1 MPAQP
6 ARESG
11 PSDGLGECRP
21 PKVAAQMS
29 CAFNSHQM
37 VSFSVDFA
45 EEHGPA
51 AQGWSVECV
60 SHSPHHLGVRLPTK
74 FRFGSMAQAMV
85 RMEHQSAQGSL
96 LLHSLAQISPQNT
109 CCGLGGVVAQ
119 IFLSLDGQHLMCLDS
134 SSGAVLGYQAWWL
147 DGS

>member
-1 MPAQP
+1 MHSIHIKWSPLVWILQRSMALLP
-6 ARESG
+6 RV
-11 PSDGLGECRP
+11 GL
-21 PKVAAQMS
+21 
-29 CAFNSHQM
+29 
-37 VSFSVDFA
+37 
-45 EEHGPA
+45 
-51 AQGWSVECV
+51 WSVCL
-60 SHSPHHLGVRLPTK
+60 SAHITLGVRLPTT

-96 LLHSLAQISPQNT
+96 ILHSPVQISPQNT

-119 IFLSLDGQHLMCLDS
+119 DFLSLDGQHLMCLDS